1 MCPRPPQTFVLDPT
15 PRGVAR
21 VPRTTAA
28 PLPPTGSGRRRCF
41 RWCSLAAAA
50 AASAAASTMGLR
62 GVIYALGGA
71 ARRAGVAMDAAGSR
85 LQGPTAYSECRMFV
99 RTGGERRWLAEG
111 RTCFL
116 FSFRRA
122 SRFLLSFV
130 SYCSPPWGCGGV
142 RAGSCGSVH
151 WTILDDIGDVG
162 GGGATLAR
170 RRSARVFAL
179 PHCTRR
185 RRVSE
190 QGVPV

>member
-1 MCPRPPQTFVLDPT
+1 MLGFGVGNTWWTTCLSPMCPRPPQTFVLDPT

-50 AASAAASTMGLR
+50 AASAAVSTMGLR

-122 SRFLLSFV
+122 SRFFVVVCELLLPSV
-130 SYCSPPWGCGGV
+130 GVWGGAGGLV
-142 RAGSCGSVH
+142 RFGP
-151 WTILDDIGDVG
+151 LDDIGRYWG
-162 GGGATLAR
+162 RGWR
-170 RRSARVFAL
+170 RRYS
-179 PHCTRR
+179 C
-185 RRVSE
+185 
-190 QGVPV
+190 